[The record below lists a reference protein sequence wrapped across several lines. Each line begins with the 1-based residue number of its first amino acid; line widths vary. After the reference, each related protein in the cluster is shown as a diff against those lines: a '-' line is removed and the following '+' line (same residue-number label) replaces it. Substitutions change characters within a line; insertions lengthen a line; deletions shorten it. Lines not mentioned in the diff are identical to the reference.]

1 MEELKNIVIQTLESN
16 GILGNL
22 RAQLRASVFKV
33 IDSQDKNLKDGCG
46 FQWENPLAPKIIE
59 TVEGEMCIDII
70 REFLEFY
77 RMDYTLSTF
86 LPECSLSQEPK
97 TRQEIEQKVGLS
109 SCNTSMPLLMHL
121 INSVRNGAQKPAA
134 MNNNF
139 LSEPESDKKESR
151 PATNDLLWKDN
162 SANSKNKKS
171 PEQHKS
177 PEENKSANSNLSSLN
192 NLPPLTQKK
201 GGLVPL
207 DFNPKEDNE
216 DQFSTSVDKEKKSL
230 EEVDMKLN
238 EFKNSNM
245 NLEINKA
252 SPDAKKMEKFGGKAG
267 KQRNSAGLDDY
278 DDDFEDDIA
287 EDLPVE
293 DYDAG
298 FDKDKNPEFGES
310 GVSGSQSMGMD
321 PSVNSLDIE
330 EYDHVERA
338 VINSPY
344 K

>member
-97 TRQEIEQKVGLS
+97 TRGEIENRVGLN

-121 INSVRNGAQKPAA
+121 INAVKNGAQKPAA
-134 MNNNF
+134 MSNNF
-139 LSEPESDKKESR
+139 VSDTESDKKESR
-151 PATNDLLWKDN
+151 QDSDDLLWKDTAVN
-162 SANSKNKKS
+162 MHNKKS
-171 PEQHKS
+171 PDQ
-177 PEENKSANSNLSSLN
+177 NKSQSPDSNLTSLN

-201 GGLVPL
+201 SGLEPL
-207 DFNPKEDNE
+207 EFNPKEEIE
-216 DQFSTSVDKEKKSL
+216 DQFSNSIDKEKKSL
-230 EEVDMKLN
+230 EEVDKKLK
-238 EFKNSNM
+238 EFENSNM
-245 NLEINKA
+245 NLEVNRV
-252 SPDAKKMEKFGGKAG
+252 SPESKVMEKYGGKVNKPRTSG
-267 KQRNSAGLDDY
+267 GLDEY

-293 DYDAG
+293 D
-298 FDKDKNPEFGES
+298 FDTGVDKNPEFGES